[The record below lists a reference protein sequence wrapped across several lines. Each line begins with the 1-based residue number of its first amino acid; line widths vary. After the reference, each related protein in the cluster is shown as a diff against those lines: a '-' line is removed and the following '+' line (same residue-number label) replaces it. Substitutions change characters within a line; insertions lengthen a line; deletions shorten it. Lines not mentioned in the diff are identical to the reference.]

1 MARWPRYR
9 TDGQDGAS
17 CAKPPDRTPTMWA
30 GSDANKGVYR
40 DVFELSQADMM
51 VGSGDTPPVGLSR
64 LAVRQGWHDRA

>member
-1 MARWPRYR
+1 
-9 TDGQDGAS
+9 
-17 CAKPPDRTPTMWA
+17 MWA